1 MFSNREELVLQYVKT
16 KDINVREKII
26 VSYKPLIEYI
36 AKKMAYNKDDLDD
49 LIQIA
54 TIALLR
60 SLDRYN
66 PARDVDFASFASPN
80 IIGEIKHYYR
90 DKGNLIK
97 IPRRIQ
103 ETYNKVKIFIK
114 TFHQANER
122 TPTISEI
129 ATILEIS
136 EEHIIEVLETIQL
149 TSIVSLDSPIYSD
162 NYAENNDKLSLI
174 NSLGISMKEDKAII
188 EDNLKEALN
197 QLNERQKHIIFLKFF
212 EGYSQREIAEKIHLS
227 QMHVSRLL
235 SDAIEELKK
244 KMEIKKLRKE
254 ELN

>member
-1 MFSNREELVLQYVKT
+1 MFSDREELVLQYAKT
-16 KDINVREKII
+16 KRADIREKII

-36 AKKMAYNKDDLDD
+36 SKKMAYNKDDFDD

-66 PARDVDFASFASPN
+66 PARDVDFSSFASPN

-103 ETYNKVKIFIK
+103 ETYNKVKNFINV
-114 TFHQANER
+114 FHQENGK
-122 TPTISEI
+122 TPTIREI
-129 ATILEIS
+129 ASTIEIS

-149 TSIVSLDSPIYSD
+149 TSIISLDSPIYND
-162 NYAENNDKLSLI
+162 TYIENNSKLSLI
-174 NSLGISMKEDKAII
+174 NSLGISHKENKTLL
-188 EDNLKEALN
+188 EENLKEALS
-197 QLNERQKHIIFLKFF
+197 QLNERQKNIIFLKFF

-227 QMHVSRLL
+227 QMHISRLL
-235 SDAIEELKK
+235 ADAIEALKK
-244 KMEIKKLRKE
+244 KMEIKQIKGGS
-254 ELN
+254 